1 MPRILPYIIPVA
13 LMIYALADCAITP
26 RWRVPSGLPKGL
38 WIVLILV
45 PVIGPIAWLV
55 TSRLAGNPRT
65 DPGIRA
71 PRMRRARPVAP
82 DDNEAFL
89 ADLDWQARKAHY
101 ERLKRERE
109 AAEREARKRELN
121 GDDQPSEE
129 DQPPN

>member
-1 MPRILPYIIPVA
+1 
-13 LMIYALADCAITP
+13 MIYALADCAITP

-45 PVIGPIAWLV
+45 PVIGPIAWLL
-55 TSRLAGNPRT
+55 TSRLAGSART
-65 DPGIRA
+65 DPAFRA
-71 PRMRRARPVAP
+71 PRKRRARPVAP

-109 AAEREARKRELN
+109 AAEREARKRELH
-121 GDDQPSEE
+121 DDDPSADE
-129 DQPPN
+129 DQSPS

>member
-1 MPRILPYIIPVA
+1 
-13 LMIYALADCAITP
+13 MIYALADCALTP

-55 TSRLAGNPRT
+55 TSRLAGNPRG
-65 DPGIRA
+65 DGGLGRA
-71 PRMRRARPVAP
+71 RMRRAKPVAP
-82 DDNEAFL
+82 DDNDAFL

-109 AAEREARKRELN
+109 AAEREARKRELDED
-121 GDDQPSEE
+121 GPGGEEQSPS
-129 DQPPN
+129 

>member
-1 MPRILPYIIPVA
+1 MPRILPYILPVA
-13 LMIYALADCAITP
+13 LAIYALADCALTP

-55 TSRLAGNPRT
+55 TSRLAGHSRTEAIRPPRL
-65 DPGIRA
+65 
-71 PRMRRARPVAP
+71 RRQRPVAP

-109 AAEREARKRELN
+109 AAEQADRERRLHERDH
-121 GDDQPSEE
+121 DDE
-129 DQPPN
+129 PPASS